1 MAVNYN
7 DKRFTQVNNEKAVAL
22 KENETTYN
30 DMINN
35 SDKYYQAQI
44 DASKDWANTQTQLQN
59 EQTDFAIEKIEQQK
73 DQAHK
78 DYIKEQTGAYVDW
91 QKQSDPYGVNAE
103 QRASQGMANGGY
115 AESSQVAMYTAY
127 QNRVATAR
135 DVYNRAVLNYDNA
148 MKDAR
153 LQNKSILAEIA
164 YKSLQ
169 QQLELSLQGFQY
181 KNTLVLEK
189 AKTKREIDNTY
200 YGRYQ
205 DVLNQIN
212 TENALA
218 EQKRQYDLS
227 LAEQKR
233 QHDESLKEQKR
244 QHDETLKEQKR
255 QFDVKNGGSSSGGS
269 VKKSSGSSGGSVK
282 KSSSSSSSV
291 NKSSNKSSEPTVDM
305 ASVTALGYGP
315 ISASK
320 LNSLVASG
328 QVIEYEENGKLKYKR
343 ATASTSNKTTSS
355 SKKTY
360 NTANTVKT
368 VGNNKKTTT
377 KSSNKNAG
385 SKTSDLLH
393 RRFGL

>member
-30 DMINN
+30 NMINN

-73 DQAHK
+73 DQAYK

-153 LQNKSILAEIA
+153 LQNKSVLAEIA

-200 YGRYQ
+200 YSRYQ

-218 EQKRQYDLS
+218 EQKRQ
-227 LAEQKR
+227 
-233 QHDESLKEQKR
+233 
-244 QHDETLKEQKR
+244 HDETLKFQKEQFSWQKE
-255 QFDVKNGGSSSGGS
+255 QAKKNSVSGGGSSGGS
-269 VKKSSGSSGGSVK
+269 GGRVKGGSSGGSVK
-282 KSSSSSSSV
+282 
-291 NKSSNKSSEPTVDM
+291 KSSNKSSEPTVDM
-305 ASVTALGYGP
+305 NSVISLGYGP

-328 QVIEYEENGKLKYKR
+328 EVIEYEENGKLKYAKAPKKPIPLKSNTFTGTAFLPEAAKKR
-343 ATASTSNKTTSS
+343 K
-355 SKKTY
+355 
-360 NTANTVKT
+360 
-368 VGNNKKTTT
+368 
-377 KSSNKNAG
+377 
-385 SKTSDLLH
+385 
-393 RRFGL
+393 GLK

>member
-30 DMINN
+30 NMINN

-44 DASKDWANTQTQLQN
+44 DASKDWANTQTKLQN

-135 DVYNRAVLNYDNA
+135 DVYNRALLNYDNSI
-148 MKDAR
+148 KDAR

-169 QQLELSLQGFQY
+169 QQLELALEGFQY
-181 KNTLVLEK
+181 KNTLLLDK
-189 AKTKREIDNTY
+189 AKTKRDIDNTY

-212 TENALA
+212 TENAQA
-218 EQKRQYDLS
+218 E
-227 LAEQKR
+227 A
-233 QHDESLKEQKR
+233 
-244 QHDETLKEQKR
+244 KR
-255 QFDVKNGGSSSGGS
+255 QFDENMKLQRDQFNWQKAKAASAKSSGGTHSGGSGRIIKDGSNGSSSGGS
-269 VKKSSGSSGGSVK
+269 IDTATIDTK
-282 KSSSSSSSV
+282 
-291 NKSSNKSSEPTVDM
+291 
-305 ASVTALGYGP
+305 SVTALGLGPVNANALDKLVSAGYVEEYTDGGKIKFRYTSYGAMHKNDAKN
-315 ISASK
+315 I
-320 LNSLVASG
+320 VSG
-328 QVIEYEENGKLKYKR
+328 K
-343 ATASTSNKTTSS
+343 TTSTSNTPKT
-355 SKKTY
+355 
-360 NTANTVKT
+360 
-368 VGNNKKTTT
+368 GNKAKDFLN
-377 KSSNKNAG
+377 
-385 SKTSDLLH
+385 
-393 RRFGL
+393 R

>member
-30 DMINN
+30 NMINN

-73 DQAHK
+73 KQAHD
-78 DYIKEQTGAYVDW
+78 DYIKEQSGAYHDW
-91 QKQSDPYGVNAE
+91 QKQSNRYGVNAE
-103 QRASQGMANGGY
+103 IIASKGLTNSGY
-115 AESSQVAMYTAY
+115 AESSQVAMYVAY

-135 DVYNRAVLNYDNA
+135 ESYNRAVLNYDNA
-148 MKDAR
+148 MTEAR
-153 LQNKSILAEIA
+153 MQNKSTLAEIA
-164 YKSLQ
+164 YNSLQ

-181 KNTLVLEK
+181 KNTLVLQK
-189 AKTKREIDNTY
+189 AQTKREIDNTY
-200 YGRYQ
+200 YSRYQ

-218 EQKRQYDLS
+218 EQRRQADI
-227 LAEQKR
+227 
-233 QHDESLKEQKR
+233 DEAYR
-244 QHDETLKEQKR
+244 R
-255 QFDVKNGGSSSGGS
+255 DVFNWEKSQASKYSGGTGGKLTNTTG
-269 VKKSSGSSGGSVK
+269 KKVVGESTGLKQTNNVDYGSY
-282 KSSSSSSSV
+282 
-291 NKSSNKSSEPTVDM
+291 EPTVDM

-328 QVIEYEENGKLKYKR
+328 EVIEYEENGKLKYKR
-343 ATASTSNKTTSS
+343 KTASS
-355 SKKTY
+355 SKKTTTSNKKTV

-368 VGNNKKTTT
+368 VGNKTTKT
-377 KSSNKNAG
+377 SSNSNASG
-385 SKTSDLLH
+385 KTADILH
-393 RRFGL
+393 KRFGL